1 MNKIKNFVFTFV
13 ALLAVQFIALAQEE
27 PVLGDPGAGAGDPS
41 NLDTPEP
48 PIDTYIWV
56 LLVIGLVY
64 VFYKYR
70 SQLKSKET
78 VS

>member
-13 ALLAVQFIALAQEE
+13 ALLAVQFVALAQEE
-27 PVLGDPGAGAGDPS
+27 PVLGDPGGSGEA

>member
-13 ALLAVQFIALAQEE
+13 ALLAVQFVALAQDPILGE
-27 PVLGDPGAGAGDPS
+27 PGGDGVNTDP
-41 NLDTPEP
+41 EVG

-70 SQLKSKET
+70 SQLKSNEHT

>member
-13 ALLAVQFIALAQEE
+13 ALLAVQFVALAQDPIPGE
-27 PVLGDPGAGAGDPS
+27 PGGSGEA

-70 SQLKSKET
+70 IQLKSKET

>member
-13 ALLAVQFIALAQEE
+13 ALLAVQFVALAQTDPTIPGE
-27 PVLGDPGAGAGDPS
+27 PGGDGVNTDP
-41 NLDTPEP
+41 EVG

-70 SQLKSKET
+70 SQLKSNEHT

>member
-13 ALLAVQFIALAQEE
+13 ALLAVQFVALAQTDPTIPGE
-27 PVLGDPGAGAGDPS
+27 PGGSGTE

-70 SQLKSKET
+70 IQLKSKET

>member
-13 ALLAVQFIALAQEE
+13 ALLAVQFIALAEEE
-27 PVLGDPGAGAGDPS
+27 PVLGEPGGSGEA

-70 SQLKSKET
+70 SQLKSNEHT

>member
-13 ALLAVQFIALAQEE
+13 ALLAVQFIALAEEE
-27 PVLGDPGAGAGDPS
+27 PVLGEPGGSGEA

-70 SQLKSKET
+70 SQLKSNET

>member
-13 ALLAVQFIALAQEE
+13 ALLAVQFVALAQD
-27 PVLGDPGAGAGDPS
+27 LGEPGADGENTDP
-41 NLDTPEP
+41 EVG

-64 VFYKYR
+64 VFYKYKNHNKLNTF
-70 SQLKSKET
+70 SNN
-78 VS
+78 

>member
-13 ALLAVQFIALAQEE
+13 ALLAVQFIALAEEE
-27 PVLGDPGAGAGDPS
+27 PILGEPGGSGEA

-70 SQLKSKET
+70 IQLKSKET